1 MTKARSV
8 LAFAS
13 CGGCSCSEQVMWLSP
28 EDKLPE
34 RLRDWS
40 RDGEVSLSAHPVWV
54 PLMPGVGKSIR
65 LSLLEQG
72 DARCHSRKSTPPER
86 IDASHPALPA
96 DLVNKNPPPTDS
108 FSWKLWLGSQDIA
121 QEALK
126 TDYIQ
131 GIANGTLDPND
142 YGSDAAY
149 CYYAEGDYKR
159 AEAFAKVRHTS
170 YASYRKEAFDS
181 WGLKRAT
188 ALVPGPAVQGYI
200 DTERAVATTA
210 PPIYLMVAMIPCD
223 QLWPWLAAELS
234 SKASSTNLYSFWI
247 TGNASWHGAYV
258 LDNFVDR
265 WNGEHPGVLDAE
277 NALAVY
283 RACMTGEVNCFRA
296 ATGQPLLPMPLLPS
310 F

>member
-1 MTKARSV
+1 MPLKKIQTAR
-8 LAFAS
+8 
-13 CGGCSCSEQVMWLSP
+13 
-28 EDKLPE
+28 
-34 RLRDWS
+34 
-40 RDGEVSLSAHPVWV
+40 
-54 PLMPGVGKSIR
+54 
-65 LSLLEQG
+65 
-72 DARCHSRKSTPPER
+72 R
-86 IDASHPALPA
+86 IDTSHPALPT

-131 GIANGTLDPND
+131 GVANGTLDPNA
-142 YGSDAAY
+142 YGIYNVHDAAY

-159 AEAFAKVRHTS
+159 AEQRAKKEGEDEIAAFAKVRHTS
-170 YASYRKEAFDS
+170 YATYRKEAFDS

-188 ALVPGPAVQGYI
+188 ALVPGAAVQGYI

-210 PPIYLMVAMIPCD
+210 PPIYLIVAMIPCD
-223 QLWPWLAAELS
+223 QLWPWLAGELS
-234 SKASSTNLYSFWI
+234 SKASPTNLYSFWI

-265 WNGEHPGVLDAE
+265 WNSEHPGVLDAE
-277 NALAVY
+277 KALAIY

-296 ATGQPLLPMPLLPS
+296 ATGQPLLPLPLLPA